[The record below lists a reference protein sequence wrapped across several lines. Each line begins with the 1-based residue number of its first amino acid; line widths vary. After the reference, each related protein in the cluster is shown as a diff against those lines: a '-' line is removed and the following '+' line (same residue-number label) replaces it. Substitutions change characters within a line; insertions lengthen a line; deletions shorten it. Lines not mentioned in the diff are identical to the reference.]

1 MRKLAVIEALASK
14 GVSEVSARPD
24 TLTGRPP
31 TGWSGLFVCRRR
43 RCRAASHSKTTANF
57 RRLVCRKR
65 RD

>member
-31 TGWSGLFVCRRR
+31 TG
-43 RCRAASHSKTTANF
+43 
-57 RRLVCRKR
+57 
-65 RD
+65 